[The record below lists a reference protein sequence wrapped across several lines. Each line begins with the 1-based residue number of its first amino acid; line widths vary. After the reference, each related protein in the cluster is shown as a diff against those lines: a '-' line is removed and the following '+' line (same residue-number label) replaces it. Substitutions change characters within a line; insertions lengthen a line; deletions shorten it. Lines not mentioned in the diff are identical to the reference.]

1 MPRIRTIKPEF
12 WADEKLAPLAPTD
25 RLVFLGLIC
34 MADDAGR
41 LVDNVKAIDGFIFP
55 STQDSARESLDT
67 LASLS
72 RIVRYQSESGQG
84 LIQIANWR
92 KHQKI
97 DRPSKHVLPGVPRR
111 HSRDGS
117 EDSSSVQRDCIEDSS
132 MDLGSWTVD
141 QGPRSGKADLG
152 PEVEAAPLCDEPG
165 SADEPASAAPP
176 TSEPQP
182 QPQPLTAEPV
192 APVPASP
199 AHQIPWPEDA
209 LEFGRTFYP
218 RGQATDQRRADI
230 HAQIT
235 ATLNGGCIFR
245 NGLVRASSEQLAR
258 RCREVLS
265 APPSR
270 GDSAI
275 VVLLTK
281 LSDVGNALDSPTERA
296 QAASRVAFADDRTT
310 LDAWRAAHPDDAAAI
325 DAKMLRLFPTPG
337 EIVARQSCADGA
349 IRKRIADDASA
360 HTGALKSPSPNGPS
374 P

>member
-1 MPRIRTIKPEF
+1 MSLWAKLYTDILGDPKLMSAARTGATNLELLPWLIAF
-12 WADEKLAPLAPTD
+12 AKLAD
-25 RLVFLGLIC
+25 CG
-34 MADDAGR
+34 GR
-41 LVDNVKAIDGFIFP
+41 LEINGKRADSRDIAALLPRVRASRVKKCESELLAIGVLVADSDGV
-55 STQDSARESLDT
+55 
-67 LASLS
+67 S
-72 RIVRYQSESGQG
+72 RFANWERRSGQV
-84 LIQIANWR
+84 R
-92 KHQKI
+92 KSPSDTTEATRARKRRSRARHEDVTTRDPNPSRVESRGVELELEIEQQRI
-97 DRPSKHVLPGVPRR
+97 DLDQERA
-111 HSRDGS
+111 
-117 EDSSSVQRDCIEDSS
+117 
-132 MDLGSWTVD
+132 LGH
-141 QGPRSGKADLG
+141 
-152 PEVEAAPLCDEPG
+152 EPG

-182 QPQPLTAEPV
+182 QPAEPV
-192 APVPASP
+192 APVPVSP

-218 RGQATDQRRADI
+218 RGQATDQRRADV

-310 LDAWRAAHPDDAAAI
+310 LAAWRAAHPEDAAAI

-360 HTGALKSPSPNGPS
+360 RTGALKSTAPNGPS